1 MSCAGILLVIA
12 LVFGVSG
19 TESIIWVSVAF
30 KGKILEEEI
39 SFKLLVEI
47 ILAEFCKPVVVVE
60 DKNVVNFWIG
70 VDVLSMSKVV
80 TLDEITF
87 VDVSD
92 KTVDEDWPII
102 LVEAIGKVVVKL
114 GVFVI
119 KIAVVGSAIEIG
131 IDTLFKSTLSVKLI
145 RVVDLTNSILFVA
158 GDSSALVCEGSIVVS
173 LIVSTSFELVKI
185 GIVELSNGVV
195 ELKEGRFLISWFGML
210 GEKPIVV
217 SKLSC
222 FITVLWETVVSK
234 LSVTFSVKIAGVTVK
249 IEANLVVAS
258 VLSSIWLVRG
268 VVVGS
273 ISNANVVRLFVLK
286 ELIGLEDVSIWADGL
301 IVEVYSLVVKA
312 K

>member
-70 VDVLSMSKVV
+70 VDVSSMSKVV

-158 GDSSALVCEGSIVVS
+158 GDSSALVCEGPIVVVS

-258 VLSSIWLVRG
+258 VLSSILLVRG
-268 VVVGS
+268 GS
-273 ISNANVVRLFVLK
+273 ISNANVVGLFVLK